1 MKAAVSATAQY
12 LAGVLNTH
20 VTWSLPHS
28 RVAQDW
34 LWSVGNS
41 PFAYTSHGSQVS
53 RFHVDTAHRHYV
65 VSALDA
71 SASLVNDAVEALQAA
86 HTKPGNLNVG
96 RFYGSNVTSTYG
108 RIKAIWKDVVTAVGD
123 LDFDLATTYSTPLI
137 ALSRRFHAL
146 ALEVS
151 DVVI

>member
-1 MKAAVSATAQY
+1 M
-12 LAGVLNTH
+12 
-20 VTWSLPHS
+20 
-28 RVAQDW
+28 
-34 LWSVGNS
+34 
-41 PFAYTSHGSQVS
+41 
-53 RFHVDTAHRHYV
+53 DTAHRHYV

-151 DVVI
+151 DVVIYEKCLGSGADEYYSVDSDGIAGGGGAVPKAAAQTDMDAVLRQEVGSLGFVCW